1 MDLERD
7 INTLLNVEAK
17 PMPAPVGEPIVI
29 AYIAMGVARAFD
41 EASEREDIDIGEA
54 DLVSCAIV
62 HAALVGSYMQR
73 ALDAGAHALY
83 ELVEPFGRQFAE
95 EVMPADGVM
104 VSAADAIG
112 IIEAILSDLEA

>member
-54 DLVSCAIV
+54 D
-62 HAALVGSYMQR
+62 LVGSYMQR